1 MATRHVL
8 SPLCHSHPHRSSLVK
23 TLSRLQVLART
34 FIPSQTLNLKTR
46 TRFVTSAA
54 AASMASSS
62 KKVLVPIADGT
73 EPIEAVVTIDV
84 LRRAGADVTVASVG
98 KEKQVEASWG
108 VKLVADALI
117 ADCAGSTF
125 DLISLPV
132 CFHEMLLTLF
142 LALYRV

>member
-8 SPLCHSHPHRSSLVK
+8 LPLCHSHPHPSSLVK
-23 TLSRLQVLART
+23 TLSRLQVLSRT
-34 FIPSQTLNLKTR
+34 FIPSQTQNLKTR
-46 TRFVTSAA
+46 TRLVTSATK
-54 AASMASSS
+54 SMASPP

-98 KEKQVEASWG
+98 KDKQVDASWG

-117 ADCAGSTF
+117 KDCAGSTF

-132 CFHEMLLTLF
+132 CFRVQLYLLNEL
-142 LALYRV
+142 